1 MIKLILSF
9 ILVIFPTLSNP
20 DDIGKGYQAYK
31 SQDYLTAYQHW
42 RITADDED
50 PISQCNI
57 ALLYFFGNGVEK
69 NLKMAFDYCKKSA
82 EQGHSYAQYDL
93 GRYYEHGR
101 GVTKNLNDSFY
112 WYHCSAKQNNALAAN
127 GQYKKGNVPGVA

>member
-82 EQGHSYAQYDL
+82 EQGLPRA
-93 GRYYEHGR
+93 
-101 GVTKNLNDSFY
+101 
-112 WYHCSAKQNNALAAN
+112 QNNLAHMYAN
-127 GQYKKGNVPGVA
+127 GQGVE